1 MNSWIQTLVAFPLF
15 GVVLTLLAFYI
26 GQQLYLRLGKR
37 AYLQPVV
44 AGMALVIAVLL
55 LLGISYRDYYQ
66 SSNPLNLMLG
76 PATVALAVPLYQN
89 MRRIRDLFVP
99 IMLTIV
105 CGSVITVGLAAGI
118 MWLFDAAP
126 TSIISMT
133 TKSITT
139 PIAMAV
145 SEKLGGLPSL
155 SAVLVMFTGA
165 LGAVIGVPLMRRMGV
180 QDDAVKGMA
189 LGLTAHAIGTAR
201 ALEESEECGAFSA
214 LAMGIT
220 GVMTAIALPIVF
232 ALIKSI

>member
-1 MNSWIQTLVAFPLF
+1 MNEWLKVLVAFPLF
-15 GVVLTLLAFYI
+15 GVVLTILAFYI
-26 GQQLYLRLGKR
+26 GQRLYVRLGKR

-44 AGMALVIAVLL
+44 AGMLIVIAVLL
-55 LLGISYRDYYQ
+55 LCGISYQHYYT

-89 MRRIRDLFVP
+89 ARRIRALFLP
-99 IMLTIV
+99 ILLTLLV
-105 CGSVITVGLAAGI
+105 GSVITVGIAVGI
-118 MWLFDAAP
+118 MWLFATDK
-126 TSIISMT
+126 TSLISMT

-139 PIAMAV
+139 PIAMSV
-145 SEKLGGLPSL
+145 SEKLGGLASL

-165 LGAVIGVPLMRRMGV
+165 LGAVVGIPIMQRMGV
-180 QDDAVKGMA
+180 RDPAVKGIA

-220 GVMTAIALPIVF
+220 GVLTAVLLPVLF
-232 ALIKSI
+232 ALL

>member
-1 MNSWIQTLVAFPLF
+1 MEAFIGTLVAFPLF

-26 GQQLYLRLGKR
+26 GQQLYLKLGKR

-44 AGMALVIAVLL
+44 AGMALVICVLL
-55 LLGISYRDYYQ
+55 VCGISYQEYYT

-89 MRRIRDLFVP
+89 IRRIRDLFLP
-99 IMLTIV
+99 IMLTII
-105 CGSVITVGLAAGI
+105 CGSFITVGTAVGI
-118 MWLFDAAP
+118 MWLFGTEP
-126 TSIISMT
+126 SSILSMT

-165 LGAVIGVPLMRRMGV
+165 IGAVIGVPLMKKTGI
-180 QDDAVKGMA
+180 QDDAVKGIA
-189 LGLTAHAIGTAR
+189 LGLSAHAIGTAR

-220 GVMTAIALPIVF
+220 GVMTAILLPIIV
-232 ALIKSI
+232 ALLRSI

>member
-1 MNSWIQTLVAFPLF
+1 MNEWLKVLVAFPLF
-15 GVVLTLLAFYI
+15 GVVLTILAFYI
-26 GQQLYLRLGKR
+26 GQRLYVRLGKR

-44 AGMALVIAVLL
+44 AGMLIVIAVLL
-55 LLGISYRDYYQ
+55 LCGISYQDYYT

-89 MRRIRDLFVP
+89 ARRIRALFLP
-99 IMLTIV
+99 ILLTLLV
-105 CGSVITVGLAAGI
+105 GSVITVGIAVGI
-118 MWLFDAAP
+118 MWLFATDK
-126 TSIISMT
+126 TSLISMT

-139 PIAMAV
+139 PIAMSV
-145 SEKLGGLPSL
+145 SEKLGGLASL

-165 LGAVIGVPLMRRMGV
+165 LGAVVGIPIMQRMGV
-180 QDDAVKGMA
+180 RDPAVKGIA

-220 GVMTAIALPIVF
+220 GVLTAVLLPVLF
-232 ALIKSI
+232 ALL